1 MTIYEH
7 IPHPRIGLRRDE
19 GPVKVSDQ
27 LPTGSAVTR
36 FNTRLALIITSAV
49 GTMWCAYLFAVFDC
63 LALPTAIHGG
73 LYGVVQWVASF
84 FLQLVLLSIIMVG
97 QSNQGKASD
106 ARSEQTYK
114 DAEAI
119 LAECIEL
126 HRHLEAQDEVLAR
139 MTGSTPP
146 APTPARQ
153 LPARE
158 LSFYPEAP

>member
-1 MTIYEH
+1 MSIYEH
-7 IPHPRIGLRRDE
+7 VPHPHIALRHQQ
-19 GPVKVSDQ
+19 GPVKVADQ
-27 LPTGSAVTR
+27 LPAGNAVTR
-36 FNTRLALIITSAV
+36 FNTRLALLITSGV
-49 GTMWCAYLFAVFDC
+49 GTMWCAYLFAIFDC

-126 HRHLEAQDEVLAR
+126 HRHLEAQDEILAR
-139 MTGSTPP
+139 MTGEPP
-146 APTPARQ
+146 PVPTPARQ
-153 LPARE
+153 LPGR
-158 LSFYPEAP
+158 